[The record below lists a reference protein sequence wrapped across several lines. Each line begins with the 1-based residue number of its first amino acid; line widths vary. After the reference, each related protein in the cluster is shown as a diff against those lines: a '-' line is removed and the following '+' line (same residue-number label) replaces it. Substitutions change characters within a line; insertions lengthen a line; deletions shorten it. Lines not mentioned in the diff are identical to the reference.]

1 LQNTTTPRSVIDA
14 LLSAAPVRARAH
26 LLLDLARAGRLLHF
40 DLHEE
45 RLGRCVD
52 RVIAV
57 TRQNYP
63 TLDMPFHARW
73 RHFRSGTRDLWQEL
87 DAATAWE
94 SSEAR
99 LRAAYDLVI
108 VSVLLDAGAGMGW
121 RFAEPLTGALVARSE
136 GLGLAS
142 LDMLRR
148 GVFSSVPGEPLRV
161 DGAKLANLSVETLA
175 SGFQVSP
182 ANPLVGLEGRTVLL
196 NRLGEMLIARS
207 GNKLGANAS
216 RPSCVADGLL
226 QRAAMGLPVTA
237 TALLEEVLHT
247 FRMIWPDR
255 PGALPGC
262 GDVWTH
268 PLMQADGPAPNAMPF
283 HKLSQ
288 WLSYSLIEPLNWI
301 GIAVADVDGLTGL
314 PEYRN
319 GGLFLDT
326 GVIALKDP
334 ADAARVHD
342 VGSNLV
348 VEWRALTVALL
359 DLVADQMRVKLGLSA
374 AELPL
379 AKALEGG
386 TWATGRVLARELRA
400 DGGPPLTVISDGTV
414 F

>member
-1 LQNTTTPRSVIDA
+1 VIDA
-14 LLSAAPVRARAH
+14 LFSAAPVRVRAH
-26 LLLDLARAGRLLHF
+26 LLLDHARAGRLLHF
-40 DLHEE
+40 SLHEE
-45 RLGRCVD
+45 RLGACVD

-73 RHFRSGTRDLWQEL
+73 RHFRAGTRDLWQEL

-121 RFAEPLTGALVARSE
+121 RFKEPLTGAAAARSE

-142 LDMLRR
+142 LDMVRR
-148 GVFSSVPGEPLRV
+148 GVFSAVPGEPLRV
-161 DGAKLANLSVETLA
+161 DGAKLASLTVETLA
-175 SGFQVSP
+175 EGFQVSP
-182 ANPLVGLEGRTVLL
+182 ANPLVGLEGRAALL
-196 NRLGEMLIARS
+196 NRLGAMLIARS
-207 GNKLGANAS
+207 GNKPAANAS

-237 TALLEEVLHT
+237 PTILEEVLHT
-247 FRMIWPDR
+247 FRTIWPDR

-268 PLMQADGPAPNAMPF
+268 PLMQAGGVAPDAVPF

-301 GIAVADVDGLTGL
+301 GIEVRDVDGLTGL

-319 GGLFLDT
+319 GGLFLDA
-326 GVIALKDP
+326 GVIALKDS
-334 ADAARVHD
+334 ADAARAHD
-342 VGSNLV
+342 VGSTLV

-359 DLVADQMRVKLGLSA
+359 DLVAEQMRAKLGLGA

-379 AKALEGG
+379 AKVLEGG
-386 TWATGRVLARELRA
+386 TWATGRVLARERRS